1 MIRPSSP
8 RRQPELTLR
17 IFEETWKR
25 YGKAV
30 EIVLFGETRHPDGR
44 PVVAGFPH
52 HHLGTLDA
60 AELARLFNDVHV
72 FCDFSSY
79 QAMGLTAMEAM
90 ACGAAV
96 ILPKD
101 GGATSFAADGR
112 NALIVDTSVPEPG
125 LAALSRL
132 VEERGLAARLGDRA
146 LEDLSTFAPEGPAL
160 RILEALFPVA

>member
-1 MIRPSSP
+1 
-8 RRQPELTLR
+8 
-17 IFEETWKR
+17 
-25 YGKAV
+25 
-30 EIVLFGETRHPDGR
+30 
-44 PVVAGFPH
+44 
-52 HHLGTLDA
+52 
-60 AELARLFNDVHV
+60 VHV

-112 NALIVDTSVPEPG
+112 NALIVDTRAPEPG

-132 VEERGLAARLGDRA
+132 VEDAGLAGRLGDRA
-146 LEDLSTFAPEGPAL
+146 LEDMAAFVPERPAL
-160 RILEALFPVA
+160 RILEVLFGDA